1 MSAKRFLLG
10 LGWLLLLVAPQAS
23 VSAHADLVAANPE
36 INETLDASPA
46 QIELFFSEAVVPG
59 FSTIRVLD
67 DQGNRVDNDD
77 ARVDPV
83 DNTRL
88 TVSVRSLGE
97 GVYTVSWKALS
108 AVDSHVTAGAYPFAV
123 GDIEAAALAAASQ
136 ASQGTRLAVGEV
148 LARWALYLGAAVLTG
163 GMVFINLVWQP
174 SRRDFQS
181 QATEQPFPVL
191 PWRSLARGGLVL
203 LVIADITRLLVQGGQ
218 LIDRE
223 IIMPWN
229 PLVFDVLFTTRFG
242 VLWLARLAL
251 IAAVVWLIGGRFGT
265 AGRWVVFLLMLA
277 LLLTVSLGSHA
288 AAEPQPVLPIFA
300 DWLHMLGAAVWVG
313 GLFFLA
319 AGLHVAYK
327 AAGFPRLTLVRR
339 LLPRFSSMAL
349 VCVGVLT
356 LSGGYSAYLRVGS
369 FSGLVTDL
377 YGQILIIKTVI
388 AVGMVALGAVNLLV
402 ITPRVKRLA
411 GEPNSSLFQRF
422 RQSVSGEVA
431 LAVLILLA
439 VGLFTAIPPV
449 RATATE
455 AVVRDAR
462 RIEDLRLELE
472 IKPGKVG
479 VNTFSVTVL
488 AEGEPVET
496 AREVALL
503 FTPTTVDVPPSK
515 VLLTHQGGGIYAAE
529 GAFLSLPDNWQV
541 QAAVRR
547 VNEFDSF
554 VNYEIEL
561 REGQAAQLDWHIV
574 AGVILFAAAVLMA
587 LAAQNLGFKGFP
599 RRSLSLMPA
608 AALVIAGFSI
618 IRFEPEVGPVKYIN
632 PVPPNSVSVSA
643 GQVLYQQH
651 CLACHGPTGKGDGP
665 IGLTLNP
672 RPADLSLH
680 TAPGVHPDGQLYE
693 WITFGFPGAPM
704 PAFETAIE
712 ETDRWHLVNYIRTFS
727 GGN

>member
-1 MSAKRFLLG
+1 MLG
-10 LGWLLLLVAPQAS
+10 LGLLLLLVAPQAS

-36 INETLDASPA
+36 INETLDSSPA

-83 DNTRL
+83 DSTRL
-88 TVSVRSLGE
+88 TVSVRSLGD

-123 GDIEAAALAAASQ
+123 GDVEAAALAAASQ
-136 ASQGTRLAVGEV
+136 ASQGTRLAFGEV

-163 GMVFINLVWQP
+163 GMVFVNLVWRP
-174 SRRDFQS
+174 SRQDLQS
-181 QATEQPFPVL
+181 QSTEQPFPVL

-229 PLVFDVLFTTRFG
+229 PVVFDVLFTTRFG

-251 IAAVVWLIGGRFGT
+251 IVAAAWLIGWRFGT
-265 AGRWVVFLLMLA
+265 AGRWVVFVLMLP

-288 AAEPQPVLPIFA
+288 AAEPQPVLPVFA
-300 DWLHMLGAAVWVG
+300 EWLHMLGASVWVG
-313 GLFFLA
+313 GVFYLA
-319 AGLHVAYK
+319 AGLQAAHK
-327 AAGFPRLTLVRR
+327 LAGFPRLTLVRR
-339 LLPRFSSMAL
+339 LLPRFSSVAL

-356 LSGGYSAYLRVGS
+356 LSGVYSAYLRVGS
-369 FSGLVTDL
+369 ISGLVTDL

-388 AVGMVALGAVNLLV
+388 AVSMVALGAVNLLV
-402 ITPRVKRLA
+402 ITPRVKRLE

-422 RQSVSGEVA
+422 RQSVSGEVV

-462 RIEDLRLELE
+462 QIEDLRLELE

-479 VNTFSVTVL
+479 LNTFSVTVL

-503 FTPTTVDVPPSK
+503 FTPTTADVPPSE

-554 VNYEIEL
+554 VNFEIEL
-561 REGQAAQLDWHIV
+561 REGQARFDWHIV
-574 AGVILFAAAVLMA
+574 AGVILFAAAVLMG
-587 LAAQNLGFKGFP
+587 LAAQNLGIKGLP
-599 RRSLSLMPA
+599 RRGLSLVPA
-608 AALVIAGFSI
+608 AALVIAGFSV
-618 IRFEPEVGPVKYIN
+618 IRFEPEIGPVKYIN
-632 PVPPNSVSVSA
+632 PIPPNSASVSA
-643 GQVLYQQH
+643 GQTLYRQH
-651 CLACHGPTGKGDGP
+651 CQACHGPSGKGDGP

-693 WITFGFPGAPM
+693 WITFGFPDAPM